1 MTAPVSEPRR
11 ISVGIGRIEFS
22 SDRND
27 VLVAYG
33 LGSCVAVSIFDP
45 ATHLVGLAHI
55 LLPTS
60 EGRTLS
66 SDEPARFADTGISAL
81 AEGMATRG
89 SITARC
95 LVKAAGGASVL
106 GMAHGGKFKIGERNA
121 EAIRQQLSFH
131 GLRLSAS
138 ALGGTHGRT
147 LEVHV
152 ASGKTLVRT
161 AASPV
166 RDL

>member
-1 MTAPVSEPRR
+1 MTAPVSDPRR
-11 ISVGIGRIEFS
+11 IAVGIGRIEFS
-22 SDRND
+22 NDRDD

-45 ATHLVGLAHI
+45 ATHLAGLAHV
-55 LLPTS
+55 LLPAS
-60 EGRTLS
+60 EGRTPS
-66 SDEPARFADTGISAL
+66 ADEPARFADTGIEAL
-81 AEGMATRG
+81 IDGMVARG
-89 SITARC
+89 SVAARC

-106 GMAHGGKFKIGERNA
+106 GQAHGGKFKIGERNA
-121 EAIRQQLSFH
+121 EAIKQQLLRH

-147 LEVHV
+147 LELHV

-161 AASPV
+161 AASPA

>member
-1 MTAPVSEPRR
+1 MSAPVSDPRR
-11 ISVGIGRIEFS
+11 IAVGIGHIEFS
-22 SDRND
+22 GDRED

-45 ATHLVGLAHI
+45 ATHLAGMAHI
-55 LLPTS
+55 LLPASDGRAPSS
-60 EGRTLS
+60 E
-66 SDEPARFADTGISAL
+66 EPARFADTGIDSLIA
-81 AEGMATRG
+81 GMVARG
-89 SITARC
+89 SIAARC

-106 GMAHGGKFKIGERNA
+106 GQVHGGKFKIGERNA
-121 EAIRQQLSFH
+121 EAIKEQLVRH

-147 LEVHV
+147 LELHV

-161 AASPV
+161 AASPA